1 MAESRWSARKADR
14 SAGGLKFPA
23 VRSGEKGFTL
33 LEVMVA
39 LAIFVAS
46 IGVLLAAQTAA
57 ARHQERARN
66 LFTATALM
74 RELVTEAE
82 TVGLPEAGEDET
94 KGDFGDKF
102 PGFRW
107 KRKIQDA
114 YADASLLSQA
124 AQYGIDLENVKA
136 ALPGIRQVTATVTWG
151 EGEREESTS
160 VTWYAVTSWQAQ
172 INSPGFSIPGEVK

>member
-1 MAESRWSARKADR
+1 MAESRWNASAADR
-14 SAGGLKFPA
+14 NAGGLNIPA
-23 VRSGEKGFTL
+23 KRRREGGFTL
-33 LEVMVA
+33 LELMVA

-66 LFTATALM
+66 LFTATALL
-74 RELVTEAE
+74 RELVTDAE

-102 PGFRW
+102 PGFHW
-107 KRKIQDA
+107 KRKISDA
-114 YADASLLSQA
+114 YADASLLTQA

-136 ALPGIRQVTATVTWG
+136 ALPGIRQVTATVLWG

-160 VTWYAVTSWQAQ
+160 VTWYAVTSWQGQ
-172 INSPGFSIPGEVK
+172 MNSPGAIPGQVK